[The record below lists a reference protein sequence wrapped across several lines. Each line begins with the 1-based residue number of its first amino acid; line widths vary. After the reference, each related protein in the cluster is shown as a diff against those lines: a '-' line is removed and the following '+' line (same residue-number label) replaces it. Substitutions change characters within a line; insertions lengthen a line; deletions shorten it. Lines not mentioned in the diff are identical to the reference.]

1 MVPAQLKA
9 QAAVGIKGKGCALQH
24 LPSGNAMTVSYTHL
38 LPRLKER
45 RNQPAGTL
53 SGGEQQ
59 MLAVGRAQM
68 CIRDRL
74 YTIPAVLKIALPGK
88 AAPARRIFC
97 ELLAVA
103 AAMIVVLLFYI

>member
-1 MVPAQLKA
+1 MSYRAFWQRRCRAAAAEAVLKPLGGNCAVLPLIWSAGLQAVP
-9 QAAVGIKGKGCALQH
+9 VN
-24 LPSGNAMTVSYTHL
+24 NAIQIL
-38 LPRLKER
+38 
-45 RNQPAGTL
+45 
-53 SGGEQQ
+53 
-59 MLAVGRAQM
+59 
-68 CIRDRL
+68 L